1 MVAVFLAEGFEEI
14 EALSVVDI
22 LRRAEIDVKTVG
34 IGSKTIVGT
43 HNIPITCDI
52 LDSELEF
59 SSIDMIVL
67 PGGMPGTTNLEKNS
81 TVQKAIDYCKDNDKF
96 LTAICAAPS
105 VLGHKGILKDKKATC
120 YPGFEDDLE
129 GALLDSKS
137 VVSDGKVI
145 TAKGPGVAI
154 DFAFELLLALT
165 SENTA
170 KMVRSSLQC
179 ID

>member
-14 EALSVVDI
+14 EAISVVDL

-59 SSIDMIVL
+59 NDIDMVVL
-67 PGGMPGTTNLEKNS
+67 PGGMPGTTNLEKNA
-81 TVQKAIDYCKDNDKF
+81 TVQKVIDYCKDNDKF
-96 LTAICAAPS
+96 ITAICAAPS
-105 VLGHKGILKDKKATC
+105 VLGHKGILKGKKATC
-120 YPGFEDDLE
+120 YPGFEDDLN
-129 GALLDSKS
+129 GALVNEDS
-137 VVSDGKVI
+137 VIRDGKVI

-154 DFAFELLLALT
+154 DFALELVLALT
-165 SENTA
+165 SEKTA

-179 ID
+179 SD